1 MAFSVELRRFCR
13 LSWPP
18 LKQSTQVASGFE
30 VPPIVAVHETKV
42 PYTYCSFGWG
52 PPMELFWA
60 EKIADVEDQSSKIC
74 RACAEK
80 LTLVRVIADSETGGV
95 IHMFKCRCGERVWS
109 D

>member
-1 MAFSVELRRFCR
+1 
-13 LSWPP
+13 
-18 LKQSTQVASGFE
+18 
-30 VPPIVAVHETKV
+30 
-42 PYTYCSFGWG
+42 
-52 PPMELFWA
+52 MELFRA

-74 RACAEK
+74 RACGEK